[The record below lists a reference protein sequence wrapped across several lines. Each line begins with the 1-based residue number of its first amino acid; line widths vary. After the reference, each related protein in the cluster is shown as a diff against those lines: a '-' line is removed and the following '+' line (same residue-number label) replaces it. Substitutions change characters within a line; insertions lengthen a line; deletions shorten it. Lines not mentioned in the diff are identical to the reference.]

1 MRIIAGP
8 CGAETESQIM
18 TTAKFLANRGDVYAM
33 RAGVWKPRS
42 SGGQFE
48 GVGEVGL
55 KWLAEA
61 RNQFG
66 IKVATEVGNAAH
78 VEMALRYGVDILWIG
93 ARSSVNPFY
102 VSEIAEAVRGTDV
115 EVMVKNP
122 INPDLKLWIGAI
134 ERFENVGVVNVSA
147 VHRGFSTY
155 GEKLYRNT
163 PLWEI
168 AIELKRVKPNICV
181 IVDPS
186 HIAGKRSLIDSVVK
200 TSINYQMDGLM
211 IEVHPN
217 PNEAWSDKLQQLSFE
232 EFDKLVNENNHTFRL
247 INGATPLI
255 ERLRQEI
262 DEIDNELI
270 ELLARRFDVSKRIG
284 LVKNEEDMPILQ
296 LNRWDSIIKDRLIK
310 GERLGLSNHFVK
322 GIFDGIHLE
331 SLKTQNSLR
340 IEKEGI

>member
-18 TTAKFLANRGDVYAM
+18 DTAKFLANRGDVAAM

-55 KWLAEA
+55 KWLSEA
-61 RNQFG
+61 RARFG
-66 IKVATEVGNAAH
+66 IKIATEVGNAAH
-78 VEMALRYGVDILWIG
+78 VDMALRYGVDILWIG

-102 VSEIAEAVRGTDV
+102 VSEIAEAVKGTDV

-134 ERFENVGVVNVSA
+134 ERFENAGVVNVSA

-155 GEKLYRNT
+155 GERVYRNT

-168 AIELKRVKPNICV
+168 AIELKRIKPDICV

-200 TSINYQMDGLM
+200 TAVNYQMDGLM
-211 IEVHPN
+211 VEVHPN
-217 PNEAWSDKLQQLSFE
+217 PNIALSDKLQQLSFE
-232 EFDKLVNENNHTFRL
+232 EFDRLVRENSHTFRL
-247 INGATPLI
+247 MNGATPLI
-255 ERLRQEI
+255 EQLRQEI
-262 DEIDNELI
+262 DGIDNELI
-270 ELLARRFDVSKRIG
+270 ELFARRFEISRRIG

-296 LNRWDSIIKDRLIK
+296 LNRWDSIIRDRLVK
-310 GERLGLSNHFVK
+310 GEKLGLSNDFVK
-322 GIFDGIHLE
+322 GVFDAIHLE
-331 SLKTQNSLR
+331 SLKTQNKLR
-340 IEKEGI
+340 IEKDGV